1 MDSKLKLIVDSF
13 GDSKVKLDEPLK
25 DHTLLQ
31 VGGKASL
38 FFVAFSN
45 REIIKIEEMAR
56 DLKIP
61 LFIFGTGSKIMMESG
76 FRGVVIKNRTSN
88 IQVVGVKGKV
98 SRAGMGVAEAVVEV
112 DAGVSLNKLSE
123 FLDSQ
128 KLQSG
133 GIKNVPGTVGGNL
146 FLNRFLRD
154 SVKMVK
160 AIEEG
165 STEEIKIESLNLRK
179 HVILSVVFNFKA
191 SGDV

>member
-112 DAGVSLNKLSE
+112 DAGVSLHKLSE